1 MDHIHCILIAA
12 GVGAGVG
19 VAAVVA
25 VPVIIACL
33 GFTARGI
40 ARGSVASSMMSYSAM
55 SNGGG
60 VRAGGVVATL
70 QSIGT
75 AGICIIVVVV
85 IGAIGGTVAGAVIGT
100 RTCKAGDAGATTIIP
115 VTGQGMV
122 GDAVSATVAGLIS
135 NYTV

>member
-1 MDHIHCILIAA
+1 
-12 GVGAGVG
+12 
-19 VAAVVA
+19 
-25 VPVIIACL
+25 
-33 GFTARGI
+33 
-40 ARGSVASSMMSYSAM
+40 MSYSAI

-60 VRAGGVVATL
+60 VRSGGLVATL

-75 AGICIIVVVV
+75 AGICILVVVV

-100 RTCKAGDAGATTIIP
+100 RTCKAGDAGNATAIIP